1 MYLQFFLS
9 SKEHLDSNLGLEL
22 MYLGVK
28 LRFPRLTDTSHR
40 QGGRILQDC
49 YPIVS
54 SKRIKWEKRYKQ
66 RRPYFTFKSEDWMSF
81 RLDEKTPPPRTD
93 LFSKVYDF
101 GLQSGVEWRATRF
114 KFFSIKRRRR
124 GGTWIV
130 IFFVWTPWF
139 GFSIGIYVT
148 LRPRVSKRGP
158 VCILVV
164 MIWATVLVGHGEG
177 SQLIKIL
184 C

>member
-54 SKRIKWEKRYKQ
+54 SKRIK
-66 RRPYFTFKSEDWMSF
+66 
-81 RLDEKTPPPRTD
+81 
-93 LFSKVYDF
+93 
-101 GLQSGVEWRATRF
+101 
-114 KFFSIKRRRR
+114 
-124 GGTWIV
+124 
-130 IFFVWTPWF
+130 
-139 GFSIGIYVT
+139 
-148 LRPRVSKRGP
+148 
-158 VCILVV
+158 
-164 MIWATVLVGHGEG
+164 
-177 SQLIKIL
+177 
-184 C
+184 